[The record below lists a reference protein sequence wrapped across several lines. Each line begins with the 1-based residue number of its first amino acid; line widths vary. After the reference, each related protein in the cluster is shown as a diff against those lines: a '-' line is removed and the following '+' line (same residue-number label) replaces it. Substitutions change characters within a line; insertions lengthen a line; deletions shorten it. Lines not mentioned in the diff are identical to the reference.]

1 MAFMLLASSQ
11 PTACAVFSSRGDQ
24 RVRVDPRRIDP
35 AVTFG
40 VYPFPDFIARRM
52 RAELPFLYLV
62 LEQLGSSRGAS
73 PGESVEHVVGVRD
86 GGVMY
91 LDREAVGW
99 RLLLRSGLGGYE
111 EAEQQ

>member
-73 PGESVEHVVGVRD
+73 PGESVEHVVGV
-86 GGVMY
+86 
-91 LDREAVGW
+91 
-99 RLLLRSGLGGYE
+99 SGLVSNGVDHKVVIGRYGFWL
-111 EAEQQ
+111 